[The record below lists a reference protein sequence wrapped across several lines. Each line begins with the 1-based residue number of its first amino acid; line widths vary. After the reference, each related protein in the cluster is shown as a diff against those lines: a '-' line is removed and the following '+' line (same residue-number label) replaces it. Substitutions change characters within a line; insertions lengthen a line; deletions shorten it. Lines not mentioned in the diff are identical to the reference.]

1 MTKGMTAQEYS
12 DRFQAL
18 DKQWVFFMKSRNY
31 FACDEVSQEQMKLT
45 DNYAGAAND
54 NRPRE
59 E

>member
-1 MTKGMTAQEYS
+1 MTAQEYT

-18 DKQWVFFMKSRNY
+18 DKQWVFFMRSRNY

-45 DNYAGAAND
+45 DKYAGVAND
-54 NRPRE
+54 NRPKE